1 MLIGP
6 IVPPIASRSAALTS
20 FTQSFL
26 VYLHPYHTTLV
37 FYIHRTLVLRSTTS
51 TFYVE
56 QSPSFTV
63 FTVVITTTNQPT
75 TSDWEC
81 QYPLVTSSHN
91 ITLSTSTPKS
101 QPPQHTILPAIFF
114 LIPNFIFP
122 CNRYA
127 HRLVLLLSL
136 PIISSPI
143 DTVLQPVLPHA
154 RDDIPSHEYSLVPSG
169 LQYTRSHTDLH
180 HVIPYATIT
189 CVPFQCSRP

>member
-101 QPPQHTILPAIFF
+101 QPPQHTTACYILPHSQLHF
-114 LIPNFIFP
+114 LVRSLRSPSRSFTVITH
-122 CNRYA
+122 Y
-127 HRLVLLLSL
+127 LLSHRHR
-136 PIISSPI
+136 S
-143 DTVLQPVLPHA
+143 T
-154 RDDIPSHEYSLVPSG
+154 
-169 LQYTRSHTDLH
+169 TRSTSC
-180 HVIPYATIT
+180 A
-189 CVPFQCSRP
+189 